1 MRILLLACV
10 ASLALGMGYTL
21 AADLPTKAQRPA
33 AEPAP
38 SWDGF
43 YVGGSVGMRISDS
56 DWNTT
61 GIRAAPSAP
70 DRVTATGHFGNASV
84 RGGLYAGFNIQRGFW
99 VYGLEGDVGSA
110 NNTERHLGI
119 PGATPLGGPAVIYDP
134 SLDSTRIR
142 LGWDAS
148 IRARVGML
156 MMPTVLLY
164 ATGGAAFQDIKASAT
179 CNPNGT
185 AGFCVA
191 THTETVSTTRTGWT
205 VGAGIEAIL
214 GANWTGRLEYRFADF
229 GTFNHT
235 SFAATPAD
243 QVIAGIK
250 VNTHTVAVGLAYKF
264 GEVPVIARF

>member
-1 MRILLLACV
+1 
-10 ASLALGMGYTL
+10 
-21 AADLPTKAQRPA
+21 
-33 AEPAP
+33 
-38 SWDGF
+38 
-43 YVGGSVGMRISDS
+43 
-56 DWNTT
+56 
-61 GIRAAPSAP
+61 
-70 DRVTATGHFGNASV
+70 
-84 RGGLYAGFNIQRGFW
+84 
-99 VYGLEGDVGSA
+99 
-110 NNTERHLGI
+110 
-119 PGATPLGGPAVIYDP
+119 
-134 SLDSTRIR
+134 
-142 LGWDAS
+142 
-148 IRARVGML
+148 

-205 VGAGIEAIL
+205 VGAGIEALL

-235 SFAATPAD
+235 FFA
-243 QVIAGIK
+243 IAGIK

>member
-1 MRILLLACV
+1 MSGILRDENIALACV
-10 ASLALGMGYTL
+10 ASLALGRGCAL
-21 AADLPTKAQRPA
+21 AAAPPTKAPPPA
-33 AEPAP
+33 AEPALA
-38 SWDGF
+38 WDGF

-164 ATGGAAFQDIKASAT
+164 ATFFFEFQDTNGIPPFSPTGPSA
-179 CNPNGT
+179 
-185 AGFCVA
+185 F
-191 THTETVSTTRTGWT
+191 
-205 VGAGIEAIL
+205 
-214 GANWTGRLEYRFADF
+214 
-229 GTFNHT
+229 
-235 SFAATPAD
+235 
-243 QVIAGIK
+243 
-250 VNTHTVAVGLAYKF
+250 
-264 GEVPVIARF
+264 

>member
-1 MRILLLACV
+1 
-10 ASLALGMGYTL
+10 
-21 AADLPTKAQRPA
+21 
-33 AEPAP
+33 
-38 SWDGF
+38 
-43 YVGGSVGMRISDS
+43 
-56 DWNTT
+56 
-61 GIRAAPSAP
+61 
-70 DRVTATGHFGNASV
+70 
-84 RGGLYAGFNIQRGFW
+84 
-99 VYGLEGDVGSA
+99 
-110 NNTERHLGI
+110 
-119 PGATPLGGPAVIYDP
+119 
-134 SLDSTRIR
+134 
-142 LGWDAS
+142 
-148 IRARVGML
+148 ML

-205 VGAGIEAIL
+205 VGAGIEALL

-235 SFAATPAD
+235 FFAATPAD

-264 GEVPVIARF
+264 GEVLVIARF